1 MRAKYHTKQCISYEG
16 NWCMLK
22 KVVSDIVFVMQMST
36 QIISLLK
43 WHVVGIR
50 THVIYI
56 INIHISIPE
65 LPIQL

>member
-1 MRAKYHTKQCISYEG
+1 
-16 NWCMLK
+16 MLK